1 MTVNI
6 KKMTEQKQETK
17 QKRRKQTPEKP
28 KETRKILWRLFG
40 YLSNEKKLL
49 VFVFLLI
56 IISIFCN
63 VGGSYM
69 LRPIINDYI
78 IPGNISGMFKMLG
91 ILAGIYLIGVLSNW
105 LQARILVKVGERT
118 VAILRFDLFSKMEML
133 PIQYFDI
140 HQHGEL
146 MSRYTNDIDRVSDA
160 LTNTISD
167 LLSNI
172 FSLLGIFIL
181 MIYISPLL
189 TLVTLTIIPL
199 MFLVANIVIKKSRKY
214 FEGQQK
220 ALGAENGYIEE
231 IITGQKVVKI
241 FCHEKI
247 AEEEFDVFNNDLQEK
262 SEKAQLYSGMMMP
275 LMQNM
280 NTLNFVFVTIV
291 GALLAIFRG
300 FDLGGLAAF
309 LQYSRQFGRPI
320 NELANQYNS
329 LQAAIAGAQ
338 RIFDVIDQIPET
350 KDDTQTPVKLSGN
363 IKGDILIK
371 DIHFGYNPDKEV
383 LKGISLHAQPG
394 KKVAL
399 VGSTGAGK
407 TTIFNLLPRFYDIQ
421 KGEILIDGVPQ
432 QELKRSDLRQTMAL
446 VLQDTHLFSGTV
458 MENIRYGN
466 LNATDEE
473 VINAAKLAAAHS
485 FIMRLP
491 QGYQTEL
498 KDDGGNLSQGQR
510 QLLNIARAAIANPA
524 ILLLDEAT
532 SDVDTRTEILIQK
545 GMDKLMEGR
554 TSLVIAH
561 RLSTVQ
567 NADEILVIENGTI
580 IEHGN
585 HQQLLK
591 EKGHYYEL
599 YTGQFE

>member
-1 MTVNI
+1 MTGQ
-6 KKMTEQKQETK
+6 KQTAEQKG
-17 QKRRKQTPEKP
+17 RKHTPHKP
-28 KETRKILWRLFG
+28 KEARKILLRLFS
-40 YLSNEKKLL
+40 YLSKEKKLL
-49 VFVFLLI
+49 TFVFLLI

-78 IPGNISGMFKMLG
+78 MPGDIPGLFKMLC
-91 ILAGIYLIGVLSNW
+91 ILIGIYLVGVLSNW
-105 LQARILVKVGERT
+105 LQARILNKVGERT
-118 VAILRFDLFSKMEML
+118 VAVLRFDLFSKMEML
-133 PIQYFDI
+133 PIKYFDTN
-140 HQHGEL
+140 QHGEL
-146 MSRYTNDIDRVSDA
+146 MSRYTNDIDKVSDA

-172 FSLLGIFIL
+172 FSLLGIFAL
-181 MIYISPLL
+181 MVYISPLL

-199 MFLVANIVIKKSRKY
+199 MFLAANIVIKKSRKY
-214 FEGQQK
+214 FKGQQE
-220 ALGAENGYIEE
+220 ALGVENGYIEE
-231 IITGQKVVKI
+231 IITGQKVVKV
-241 FCHEKI
+241 FCHEKV
-247 AEEEFDVFNNDLQEK
+247 AEKEFDVFNEDLQIK

-300 FDLGGLAAF
+300 LDLGGLAAF

-329 LQAAIAGAQ
+329 LQAAIAGAE
-338 RIFDVIDQIPET
+338 RIFQVIDEISET
-350 KDDTQTPVKLSGN
+350 VDDTKTPIVLPAKLQ
-363 IKGDILIK
+363 GDIMIK
-371 DIHFGYNPDKEV
+371 NIYFSYNPEKIV
-383 LKGISLHAQPG
+383 LKNISLHATQG
-394 KKVAL
+394 RKIAL

-407 TTIFNLLPRFYDIQ
+407 TTIFNILPRFYDVQ
-421 KGEILIDGVPQ
+421 KGSVLIDGIDQ
-432 QELKRSDLRQTMAL
+432 QQLKRSDLRKSMAL
-446 VLQDTHLFSGTV
+446 VLQDTHLFTGTV
-458 MENIRYGN
+458 MENIRYGR
-466 LNATDEE
+466 LDATDEE
-473 VINAAKLAAAHS
+473 VINAAKLAAADS
-485 FIMRLP
+485 FIKRLP
-491 QGYQTEL
+491 EGYQTEL
-498 KDDGGNLSQGQR
+498 KNDGANLSQGQR

-567 NADEILVIENGTI
+567 NADEILVIEEGSI
-580 IEHGN
+580 IERGTHKE
-585 HQQLLK
+585 LL
-591 EKGHYYEL
+591 ERKGRYYEL
-599 YTGQFE
+599 YTGQYG

>member
-1 MTVNI
+1 M
-6 KKMTEQKQETK
+6 TK
-17 QKRRKQTPEKP
+17 QKQSTPEKGKKHNSPRP

-40 YLSNEKKLL
+40 YLSSEKKLL

-91 ILAGIYLIGVLSNW
+91 ILAGIYVIGVLSNW

-118 VAILRFDLFSKMEML
+118 VAVLRLDLFSKMEML
-133 PIQYFDI
+133 PIKYFDT

-172 FSLLGIFIL
+172 FSLLGIFAL

-241 FCHEKI
+241 FCYEKI
-247 AEEEFDVFNNDLQEK
+247 AEEEFDVFNKDLQGK

-280 NTLNFVFVTIV
+280 NTLSFVFVTIV

-338 RIFDVIDQIPET
+338 RIFEVIDQTPET
-350 KDDTQTPVKLSGN
+350 KYDTQTPVNPPDN

-371 DIHFGYNPDKEV
+371 DIHFGYNSDNEV

-407 TTIFNLLPRFYDIQ
+407 TTIFNLLPRFYDIE
-421 KGEILIDGVPQ
+421 KGEILIDGISQ
-432 QELKRSDLRQTMAL
+432 QKLRRSDLRQTMAL
-446 VLQDTHLFSGTV
+446 VLQDTHLFTGTV

-466 LNATDEE
+466 LTATDEE
-473 VINAAKLAAAHS
+473 VTNAAKLAAAHS

-498 KDDGGNLSQGQR
+498 KDDGSNLSQGQR

-532 SDVDTRTEILIQK
+532 SDVDTRTEILIQE

-554 TSLVIAH
+554 TSLIIAH
-561 RLSTVQ
+561 RLSTVR

-580 IEHGN
+580 IERGN